1 MTAGTLKLLVEALYT
16 GKVKLTG
23 KSQLKNFEDALTCL
37 NSFGI
42 LLNLRPV
49 TLPRSTDYDEEEDEI
64 VLDISFAPTEDKDE
78 DLDEELR
85 KLEEKFEV
93 TEKDMIELDMESL
106 LVEADVDAEP
116 SETSPNLSVED
127 TSPTSTPAA
136 ATATPAVAASTPPTT
151 RRRGRP
157 SKADK
162 SKVSETE
169 NDTTKVEIEA
179 SDMNEEP
186 AEKIS
191 PTASSAKK
199 RSRQDMEHTKD
210 TTNAIPTLDESPKRR
225 RRATDKTNTTKNEAK
240 KPNFDGVTANMLNE
254 KVKEG
259 QRPFLEWLQTEGF
272 LRKTTHCTV
281 KDCQSKMELEF
292 DKEDIDGCV
301 WKCKASGSGKSKG
314 CPTVSVRDGSIFGRV
329 KKSASTG
336 KSDSLSWIIQIIL
349 CWSDNTSL
357 VQCQQLTGADVD
369 KIFFWYDE
377 CRDYYGQI
385 Q

>member
-106 LVEADVDAEP
+106 LVEADVVAEP

-210 TTNAIPTLDESPKRR
+210 TTNTIPTLDESPKRR

-259 QRPFLEWLQTEGF
+259 QGPFLEWLQTEGF

-377 CRDYYGQI
+377 CRDYYGTL
-385 Q
+385 